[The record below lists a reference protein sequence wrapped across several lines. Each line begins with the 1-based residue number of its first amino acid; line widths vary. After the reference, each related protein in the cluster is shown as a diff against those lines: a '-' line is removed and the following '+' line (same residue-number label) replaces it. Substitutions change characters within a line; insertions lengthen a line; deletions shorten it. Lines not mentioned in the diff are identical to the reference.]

1 MRSSPKLCI
10 LYTVYT
16 IPTPTALCPPITR
29 IESAPDLTEQVYKR
43 LLDAVCSGELAPG
56 TRLTQEELA
65 ASLSVSRQ
73 PVLQGLR
80 MLKRDGLAIDTGRR
94 GLIVAPI
101 DPALIEDLYEVR
113 GVLEGLA
120 ARLQRW
126 PGRRSIPAWS
136 SAAGRRSRAAHF
148 PALIDADMAFHNAI
162 YAASG
167 NPLIAE
173 SASRHW
179 HHIRRAMGGVLQAE
193 GPRDWVWDE
202 HQAIIEAINNGDAP
216 AAERRAREHCE
227 AGGRV
232 LATRLKGGRRAAL

>member
-1 MRSSPKLCI
+1 MSL
-10 LYTVYT
+10 LQE
-16 IPTPTALCPPITR
+16 
-29 IESAPDLTEQVYKR
+29 IESVPDLTEQVYKR
-43 LLDAVCSGELAPG
+43 LVDGICSGDLAPG
-56 TRLTQEELA
+56 TRMTQEELA
-65 ASLSVSRQ
+65 ASLGVSRQ
-73 PVLQGLR
+73 PVLQALR
-80 MLKRDGLAIDTGRR
+80 MLKRDGLAIDAGRR

-101 DPALIEDLYEVR
+101 DPALIENLYEVR

-120 ARLQRW
+120 ARLAALAGAKID
-126 PGRRSIPAWS
+126 PGLIER
-136 SAAGRRSRAAHF
+136 GRAALARGNF

-173 SASRHW
+173 GASRHW
-179 HHIRRAMGGVLQAE
+179 HHIRRAMGGVLRAG

-202 HQAIIEAINNGDAP
+202 HQAIVDAINAGDAP

-232 LATRLKGGRRAAL
+232 LYSRLNDRVRAVP

>member
-1 MRSSPKLCI
+1 MSQPL
-10 LYTVYT
+10 LQG
-16 IPTPTALCPPITR
+16 

-56 TRLTQEELA
+56 TRLNQEELA

-94 GLIVAPI
+94 GLVVAPI
-101 DPALIEDLYEVR
+101 DPGLIEDLYEVR
-113 GVLEGLA
+113 GALEGLA
-120 ARLQRW
+120 ARLATLAGAKID
-126 PGRRSIPAWS
+126 PGLVER
-136 SAAGRRSRAAHF
+136 GRAALARGHF
-148 PALIDADMAFHNAI
+148 PSLIDADMAFHNAI

-179 HHIRRAMGGVLQAE
+179 HHIRRAMGCVLQAE

-202 HQAIIEAINNGDAP
+202 HQAIVDAIGTGDAP
-216 AAERRAREHCE
+216 AAERRARAHCE

-232 LATRLKGGRRAAL
+232 LATRLKDGRSAASVTTAANRGGMQP

>member
-1 MRSSPKLCI
+1 MSPLQE
-10 LYTVYT
+10 
-16 IPTPTALCPPITR
+16 
-29 IESAPDLTEQVYKR
+29 IEFVPDLTEQVYQR
-43 LLDAVCSGELAPG
+43 LVDAICSGDLAPG

-73 PVLQGLR
+73 PVLQALR
-80 MLKRDGLAIDTGRR
+80 MLKRDGLAIDAGRR

-101 DPALIEDLYEVR
+101 APELIENLYEVR

-120 ARLQRW
+120 ARLAALAGAKID
-126 PGRRSIPAWS
+126 PGLVER
-136 SAAGRRSRAAHF
+136 GRAALARGHF
-148 PALIDADMAFHNAI
+148 PSLIDADMAFHNAI

-179 HHIRRAMGGVLQAE
+179 HHIRRAMGGVLQAD

-202 HQAIIEAINNGDAP
+202 HQAIVDAINAGDAP

-232 LATRLKGGRRAAL
+232 LFTRLQDRVRAAAS